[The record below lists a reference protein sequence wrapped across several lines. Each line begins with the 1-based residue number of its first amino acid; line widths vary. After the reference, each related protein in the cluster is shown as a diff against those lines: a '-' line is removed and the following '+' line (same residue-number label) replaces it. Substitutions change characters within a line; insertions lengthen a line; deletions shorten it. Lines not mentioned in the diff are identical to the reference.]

1 MSILDRIAALL
12 GCERVRIRLDD
23 NRWGEGYGIIWRRLR
38 GASGRS
44 STQGRGEDQWTP
56 PNA

>member
-1 MSILDRIAALL
+1 MSVLDRIAALL
-12 GCERVRIRLDD
+12 GYERVEVPRLDPD
-23 NRWGEGYGIIWRRLR
+23 DGWGYIVIWRRLR

-44 STQGRGEDQWTP
+44 GTQGRGEDQWTP

>member
-1 MSILDRIAALL
+1 MSILDRLAALL

-38 GASGRS
+38 GASGRCGHS
-44 STQGRGEDQWTP
+44 GRGEDQWTP